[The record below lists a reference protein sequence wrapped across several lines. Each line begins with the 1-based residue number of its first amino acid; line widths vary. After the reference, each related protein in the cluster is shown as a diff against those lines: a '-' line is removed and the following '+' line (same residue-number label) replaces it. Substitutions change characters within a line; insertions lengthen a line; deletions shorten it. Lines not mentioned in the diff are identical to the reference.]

1 MLIMTAKELAAA
13 RYDSRK
19 REAKGADVSQH
30 NGARPLVHRSA
41 KDKARADRRSWRRE
55 LDGR

>member
-1 MLIMTAKELAAA
+1 MTAKELAAA